1 MKLKKLSNIK
11 FKNNTDKSNKI
22 AQKSRLKNKIIIP
35 TILLIMV
42 AGVFTAAY
50 INYNVKNELVLRM
63 VDGQINS
70 HINTVTDSI
79 MARRNVAGY
88 IKDQLD
94 SKNLYIVKGI
104 AYIIDSNPK
113 ILTVEDLI
121 KIQKENGVEE
131 IHIVNEDGIIEYSS
145 IEKTIGFDINKSEN
159 INEFSKYISQ
169 EKGFYIQDPK
179 KSLTNDNM
187 VQYIGISKANE
198 AGIILIGFKP
208 TDMNELM
215 SKIDIQDIIKK
226 SHVGNTGY
234 AFVTDLEGNIIA
246 HKNVENIGENI
257 KEKKWSEELFKG
269 FSGKFSFV
277 ENGITHYGSFK
288 TVGNNK
294 VVVVYP
300 ETEFINIF
308 NKIRINVTIVLILIL
323 ISAMVII
330 SLIVRKS
337 IKPIGDLVHA
347 MEKAGQGHLNIHLDI
362 KSKDEIG
369 LLGKS
374 FNLMLEN
381 IRQLFINVQTMN
393 DNIEKTSD
401 FITTSVKEASIANQE
416 VSKTVGEIANG
427 ANDQAEQAHKTLE
440 VTDKLSKKIEES
452 KDRVNNTIS
461 KANIMK
467 EKNEEGLRAILELE
481 ERLGDSTKTSI
492 IVGKSVGNLA
502 NRSTSIGSIVETIS
516 DIAEQTNL
524 LALNAAI
531 EAARAGES
539 GKGFAVVAQEVR
551 KLAEQSSKA
560 AHEIQDILNEIVTEV
575 NNTNEIMED
584 ASTIVENANK
594 SLDKTKDI
602 FNNIKIEADVVV
614 KQIQSLGKDISF
626 IGEVKEEV
634 LKAVDNIY
642 EVSEEAAAATEEISS
657 SVKEQTSSMKEIVN
671 SIEKINKKIRN
682 LSKSMKIFKI

>member
-614 KQIQSLGKDISF
+614 KQIQSLGRDISF